1 MATVGPL
8 SEVSTRL
15 CCQGLDGTAAA
26 DSSNRSSYFIC
37 EWMCVLWG
45 LLSPPG
51 LQEMDHSVLE
61 PKETRRMPGQPP
73 AWRLPLLFRE
83 SKGYCVPAPLPG
95 LHTVGSHQEAAS
107 LPVLAEGRT
116 LSLERAVTCPRLSA
130 LNLLCDSRRDAACC
144 AASTRVATSPSGFP
158 LSPAPWGSQILA
170 PCPRPCP
177 HQLSPPALRG
187 APPPPPAGLPPCWGE
202 PALLQ
207 NPVCCD
213 RSRKGHQPG
222 EVLAERHSLTSGGD
236 RRRMS
241 CQTR

>member
-15 CCQGLDGTAAA
+15 CCQGLDGTEAA

-37 EWMCVLWG
+37 EWMCVLWS

-95 LHTVGSHQEAAS
+95 LHTVGPHQEAAS

-116 LSLERAVTCPRLSA
+116 LSLERAATCPRLSA

-144 AASTRVATSPSGFP
+144 AASTRVATSPKRLSLVSRSLGLACPCTASPP
-158 LSPAPWGSQILA
+158 LP
-170 PCPRPCP
+170 
-177 HQLSPPALRG
+177 PPALSACPPRG
-187 APPPPPAGLPPCWGE
+187 PTAPARRAA
-202 PALLQ
+202 ALL
-207 NPVCCD
+207 
-213 RSRKGHQPG
+213 GG
-222 EVLAERHSLTSGGD
+222 TLSLTK
-236 RRRMS
+236 S
-241 CQTR
+241 CLL